1 MNSNNDSQL
10 FNHPHILS
18 LIQAIEHHHFPHA
31 WLFVG
36 EDFENIR
43 KVTHHLA
50 GLILPSPVPES
61 CLDFYE
67 IFPSGAMQQIAADT
81 IRTLCDQIM
90 LSPKSGQQK
99 CVILYD
105 VERLHRTAANAF
117 LKTLEEPP
125 SDTYIFLTTSHLH
138 QVLPTI
144 SGRCSICRLPFT
156 PYKPPASEIRTW
168 GLQYEAW
175 LGTVYLGSVDN
186 TTTAIMGLY
195 KLLTELEQII
205 NHLIASFED
214 SAQKKTLYRS
224 ILCEIGHL
232 SSHFFR
238 ENPSF
243 LSYFYTITHG
253 LHQSAQIIELNGN
266 ILTAIENLFLTILAS
281 RPAI

>member
-1 MNSNNDSQL
+1 M
-10 FNHPHILS
+10 
-18 LIQAIEHHHFPHA
+18 
-31 WLFVG
+31 
-36 EDFENIR
+36 
-43 KVTHHLA
+43 
-50 GLILPSPVPES
+50 
-61 CLDFYE
+61 
-67 IFPSGAMQQIAADT
+67 
-81 IRTLCDQIM
+81 M
-90 LSPKSGQQK
+90 LSAYTALLPMPALKRLKS
-99 CVILYD
+99 
-105 VERLHRTAANAF
+105 LHQ
-117 LKTLEEPP
+117 
-125 SDTYIFLTTSHLH
+125 TYIFLTTSHLH

-175 LGTVYLGSVDN
+175 LGTVYLATVDN

-214 SAQKKTLYRS
+214 SAQKTTLYRS